1 MDQRSTLAAA
11 YTAGLMKRKRVSDED
26 RREEASAEAG
36 RAVYGSPVG
45 HGRLDEAT
53 LLDVLRGSAGPCD
66 RTFASR
72 IADCLGPERVL

>member
-1 MDQRSTLAAA
+1 MDQRNTLAAA
-11 YTAGLMKRKRVSDED
+11 YAAGLMKRKRVTGGEG
-26 RREEASAEAG
+26 REEARAEAG
-36 RAVYGSPVG
+36 RAVCVSPMG

-72 IADCLGPERVL
+72 IAGCLGPERVL